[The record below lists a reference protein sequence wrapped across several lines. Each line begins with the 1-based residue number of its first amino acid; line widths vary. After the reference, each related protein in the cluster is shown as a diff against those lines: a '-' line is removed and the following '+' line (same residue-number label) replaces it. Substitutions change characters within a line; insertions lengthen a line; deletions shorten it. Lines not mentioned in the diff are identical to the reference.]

1 MQVETIKFIPGLYSA
16 AAVRIPNYYIDAPQ
30 AWFHS
35 INATFTVSRIKK
47 PLTKFY
53 WALSKQL
60 STLVDNIGTL
70 CDHASTATNPYTKLQ
85 RIVL

>member
-1 MQVETIKFIPGLYSA
+1 M
-16 AAVRIPNYYIDAPQ
+16 NAPQ

-53 WALSKQL
+53 LALSKQL
-60 STLVDNIGTL
+60 STLVDNIGTF
-70 CDHASTATNPYTKLQ
+70 CDHAITATNPYIKLQ
-85 RIVL
+85 RIVLWMQG